1 MTYVALSPWD
11 LAIAASLL
19 LIDAA
24 LSIRFRLGLERRLA
38 IAATRMVV
46 QLLLIGL
53 VLEAL
58 FAAASPWL
66 TAAMALV
73 MVLFAGHEITQRQ
86 TRPLTGAWTWGLG
99 AGSMLVAGISVTILA
114 LTTQVRPDPWYD
126 PRYAIP
132 LLGMIL
138 GNGMTGVSL
147 GLDRLLTA
155 AVKDKSAIEAR
166 LALGH
171 AFAEAVRLPV
181 REAVRTGLL
190 PVINAMSAAGLVFL
204 PGMMT
209 GQILAGIPPTDAVK
223 YQILVMFLIGGG
235 TGIGVFVAVGLGSRR
250 LTDARGRLRLDR
262 LRDRQDGA

>member
-1 MTYVALSPWD
+1 
-11 LAIAASLL
+11 
-19 LIDAA
+19 
-24 LSIRFRLGLERRLA
+24 
-38 IAATRMVV
+38 
-46 QLLLIGL
+46 
-53 VLEAL
+53 
-58 FAAASPWL
+58 
-66 TAAMALV
+66 
-73 MVLFAGHEITQRQ
+73 
-86 TRPLTGAWTWGLG
+86 
-99 AGSMLVAGISVTILA
+99 VTILA

-155 AVKDKSAIEAR
+155 AVQDKSAIEAR

-262 LRDRQDGA
+262 LRNRRDGA